1 MASILSTKVIQE
13 GLIFPKIPT
22 LSLDF
27 FIESVQDEN
36 KKIGPFMLPAR
47 HSIKLTP
54 YPQGSLR
61 ELWQISFPLIIS
73 LMSASM
79 MLFLDRLFLAHY
91 SITALNAAAQA
102 GASVQF
108 LQFWAI
114 ATAAIAEVFVGRY
127 NGAGKMDKLGQPV
140 WQMIWLSLG
149 TFVIYL
155 PIAFFAGPFLFHIE
169 MYRDMEI
176 EFFAILTCFIPLAA
190 LSAALSSFYI
200 GRGKVKFV
208 TAVML
213 ISNVINVGLDVVL
226 IFGVSPWIPSYGIA
240 GAAWATGIALI
251 SQAVILFVAFLSKS
265 NREVFGTNKWKFND
279 RLFKSC
285 LSIGLPNA
293 VAHSVEILAW
303 VLIFDLMGHMGSDY
317 MTVVTVAQSIL
328 FLFTFITE
336 GLSKGATAIAS
347 NFIGSQKHHL
357 VWKLLRSGVKFYV
370 SAFLILGTVLVWN
383 PSFIIN
389 WFISPESPFHDSM
402 EANLR
407 AACFWVWLYF
417 LFDGV
422 SWLLIGLL
430 TAAGDTRFVM
440 KVGGST
446 PLLFAL
452 FPVYLFVFTWESS
465 ADLTWMFIACY
476 AIASCF
482 IYLFRFKGE
491 KWKETVLV

>member
-1 MASILSTKVIQE
+1 MP
-13 GLIFPKIPT
+13 FPK
-22 LSLDF
+22 
-27 FIESVQDEN
+27 
-36 KKIGPFMLPAR
+36 R
-47 HSIKLTP
+47 SIQLTP

-102 GASVQF
+102 GAAVQF

-127 NGAGKMDKLGQPV
+127 NGAGKLHRLGQPV

-149 TFVIYL
+149 TFIVYL
-155 PIAFFAGPFLFHIE
+155 PIAFFAGPYLFHIE
-169 MYRDMEI
+169 IYQEMEI
-176 EFFAILTCFIPLAA
+176 EFFAIVTSFIPLAA
-190 LSAALSSFYI
+190 ISAALSSFYI
-200 GRGKVKFV
+200 GRGRVRFV

-213 ISNVINVGLDVVL
+213 ISNLINVFADIVL
-226 IFGVSPWIPSYGIA
+226 IFGISPWIPSYGIT
-240 GAAWATGIALI
+240 GAAWATVIALF
-251 SQAVILFVAFLSKS
+251 SQAVILFAGFLSKN
-265 NREVFGTNKWKFND
+265 NREIFGTGKWNFNF

-293 VAHSVEILAW
+293 VAHSIEILSW
-303 VLIFDLMGHMGSDY
+303 VLIFDLMAHLGSDY

-336 GLSKGATAIAS
+336 GLSKGASAIAS
-347 NFIGSQKHHL
+347 NFIGSDKHHL
-357 VWKLLRSGVKFYV
+357 VWKLLRSGVKFYTF
-370 SAFLILGTVLVWN
+370 AFLILGSILVLH
-383 PSFIIN
+383 PSGIIN
-389 WFISPESPFHDSM
+389 WFIASDSAI
-402 EANLR
+402 EGSLR
-407 AACFWVWLYF
+407 SACFWVWIYF

-440 KVGGST
+440 KIGTLT

-452 FPVYLFVFTWESS
+452 APVYFFVFKGNAS
-465 ADLTWMFIACY
+465 ADITWMIIALY

-482 IYLFRFKGE
+482 IYLFRFRGE
-491 KWKETVLV
+491 KWKEAIAV